1 MFKKLCFKFKK
12 ILAYIICLSA
22 PKSIVEAI
30 NVAVDR
36 SDFDELLLSKVG
48 FGG

>member
-1 MFKKLCFKFKK
+1 MFKKICFKFKK
-12 ILAYIICLSA
+12 ILAYVICLSA

-30 NVAVDR
+30 NVVEDP
-36 SDFDELLLSKVG
+36 SEFDELLLQKSG

>member
-12 ILAYIICLSA
+12 ILAYVICLSA

-30 NVAVDR
+30 NVAEDPA
-36 SDFDELLLSKVG
+36 ELDALTLQKAGV
-48 FGG
+48 